1 MPRIDRKGLRL
12 VVVTLGCA
20 GVLVALA
27 WAVGLRWNRT
37 ASYPIGLYRLSKGQ
51 WRRGDLVLID
61 VVADREAFRLA
72 EKRGYVREVYG
83 KDAVIRLIKR
93 VVAVE
98 GDRVDVSAK
107 VSVNGHELVN
117 SLVREVDSGGRL
129 LPHEAIGGLVRPGE
143 VWVMSDFSDR
153 SFDSRYFGA
162 VPTTF
167 IEGRL
172 RPVLTW

>member
-1 MPRIDRKGLRL
+1 MPRIDHKGLRL
-12 VVVTLGCA
+12 VLATIGCA
-20 GVLVALA
+20 GVLVTLA

-72 EKRGYVREVYG
+72 ERRGYVREVYG

-107 VSVNGHELVN
+107 VSVNGRELVN
-117 SLVREVDSGGRL
+117 SLVREVDSDGGRL
-129 LPHEAIGGLVRPGE
+129 RNEATGAWYDPA
-143 VWVMSDFSDR
+143 R
-153 SFDSRYFGA
+153 SG
-162 VPTTF
+162 
-167 IEGRL
+167 
-172 RPVLTW
+172 

>member
-12 VVVTLGCA
+12 VLATLGCA
-20 GVLVALA
+20 GALVALA

-72 EKRGYVREVYG
+72 ERRGYVREVDG

-98 GDRVDVSAK
+98 GDRVDVTQRI
-107 VSVNGHELVN
+107 SVNGRELVN
-117 SLVREVDSGGRL
+117 SLVREVDSGGRP
-129 LPHEAIGGLVRPGE
+129 LPHEAIGGVVRPGE
-143 VWVMSDFSDR
+143 AWVMSDFSDR

-162 VPTTF
+162 VPTVF

-172 RPVLTW
+172 RPLLTW

>member
-1 MPRIDRKGLRL
+1 MPRIDRKGLHL
-12 VVVTLGCA
+12 VLTTLGCA
-20 GVLVALA
+20 GALVTLA

-37 ASYPIGLYRLSKGQ
+37 ASYQIGLYRLSKGQ

-72 EKRGYVREVYG
+72 ERRGYVREVDG

-107 VSVNGHELVN
+107 VSVNGRELVN
-117 SLVREVDSGGRL
+117 SRVREVDSGGRPV
-129 LPHEAIGGLVRPGE
+129 PHRREK
-143 VWVMSDFSDR
+143 
-153 SFDSRYFGA
+153 
-162 VPTTF
+162 
-167 IEGRL
+167 GR
-172 RPVLTW
+172 VGKK

>member
-1 MPRIDRKGLRL
+1 MKMFGRRSSLPSGRQIGLRSEPVTDL
-12 VVVTLGCA
+12 RIGKKVFGRSGVVAELFPQ
-20 GVLVALA
+20 LPDK
-27 WAVGLRWNRT
+27 
-37 ASYPIGLYRLSKGQ
+37 S
-51 WRRGDLVLID
+51 

-72 EKRGYVREVYG
+72 ERRGYVREVDG

-107 VSVNGHELVN
+107 VSVNGRELVN
-117 SLVREVDSGGRL
+117 SRVREVDSGGRP
-129 LPHEAIGGLVRPGE
+129 LPHGAIGGLVRPGE

-162 VPTTF
+162 VPTAF

>member
-1 MPRIDRKGLRL
+1 MPRIDRKGLCL

-20 GVLVALA
+20 GALVTLA
-27 WAVGLRWNRT
+27 WAAGLRWNRT

-51 WRRGDLVLID
+51 WRQGDLVLID

-72 EKRGYVREVYG
+72 ERRGYVREVDG

-98 GDRVDVSAK
+98 GDRVDVTQRI
-107 VSVNGHELVN
+107 SVNGRELVN
-117 SLVREVDSGGRL
+117 SLVREVDSGGRP
-129 LPHEAIGGLVRPGE
+129 LPHEAIGGVVRPGE
-143 VWVMSDFSDR
+143 AWVMSDFSDR

-162 VPTTF
+162 VPTVF

-172 RPVLTW
+172 RPLLTW